1 MFAIRNDI
9 DDDDDNDI
17 GDSDNNNDV
26 DDDDEKRSIFF
37 RVNETLYLLKIL
49 FSIMF
54 HLLHIFRS
62 LYIFILHVLFFLYSL
77 FPHLSR
83 RAFMFHFIHLFAL
96 SVQQALLYTNQPT
109 NNRAWKWQ
117 SCWKISFPPIFSSR
131 QVHVVFSVKY
141 TLIPIYLAWGQ
152 RR

>member
-62 LYIFILHVLFFLYSL
+62 LYIFILHVLFFSIFSLSALESSRFYVSLHSLVCLKCSASTALYK
-77 FPHLSR
+77 
-83 RAFMFHFIHLFAL
+83 
-96 SVQQALLYTNQPT
+96 PT
-109 NNRAWKWQ
+109 NE
-117 SCWKISFPPIFSSR
+117 
-131 QVHVVFSVKY
+131 
-141 TLIPIYLAWGQ
+141 
-152 RR
+152 